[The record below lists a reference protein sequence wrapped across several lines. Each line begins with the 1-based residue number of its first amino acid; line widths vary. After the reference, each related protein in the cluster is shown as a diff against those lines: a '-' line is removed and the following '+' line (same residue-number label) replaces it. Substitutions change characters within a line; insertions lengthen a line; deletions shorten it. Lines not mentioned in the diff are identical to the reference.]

1 MLSRET
7 FANPP
12 ASYRPIPF
20 WFWNSKLRGEE
31 IRNQIHDFH
40 ARGIGGFFIHARF
53 GLETRYLSKEW
64 MECIRRAVEVAEE
77 LGMQVWLYDENG
89 FPSGVGDLKVSSIPE
104 YRSKFVELTEIDVSG
119 GEELDIEVPP
129 GNVVLAYAY
138 QSGGPSGERIDLSA
152 GVSGNRLT
160 WKAPRGAWS
169 VAVYSRRVLEDPNDV
184 VFGVDYLNP
193 EAMQYFFAL
202 TLEPYKE
209 ALGEHFGTTIKGI
222 FTDEPTLLPW
232 HHDIDWYGRRSH
244 TRVVVWSELVEREM
258 LAQEGLTA
266 DRFLPHL
273 FFDIDGS
280 TGDVR
285 RAFRRTVS
293 RLYERAFFEPYSRW
307 CAQNNLKLTGHV
319 LFEEGLYLNTDFQA
333 DITRPLAHMN
343 IPGTDHLGLVT
354 ETPYG
359 GFSNT
364 PRHLTNLQGEKL
376 VTSIAHHS
384 GREAAIS
391 ETYGCAGWGLTFEQM
406 KWIAD
411 WQYGLGINMLCPHA
425 LFYSI
430 EGFRKS
436 DAPPSHNHLA
446 GWGHYRAFSD
456 YVGRLSYMMREGV
469 HAAKVAL
476 LYPLERFWGEH
487 RAGVEGERDR
497 VISDSFDL
505 CASILPRL
513 HFDYDILP
521 EQTLASA
528 TVRDGRLAVGDEEYH
543 VLIASPLS
551 VSGQAGQVMRDFVST
566 GGTVILPPISRG
578 RPEPQLVARESAPL
592 LDLADAEPV
601 STGQAYAVLFSGELG
616 SRVIVTLAGTA
627 HPDGVADALDGALRE
642 SIDPDVEIR
651 AADGSR
657 LPDVRYVHR
666 VLGPAHV
673 YFVINT
679 ADRASEAWISLETQG
694 EVEVWDPETGRTLAA
709 PGVEVRDG
717 RTVVP
722 CDLAPFGSAFL
733 VVETSRPV
741 SVRPRPTAARDPVW
755 VFGNEWR
762 FAALDPNVLR
772 LDEWVFRPRTHGSG
786 GDYEYAASFECE
798 FVPSPLWLMLDDIEY
813 RGSLMGGMDL
823 TIDVNGTQWHNPEF
837 GWHVDPGFKTLDI
850 SGAVAR
856 GPNRIRLTIR
866 HSAWSGQPSLL
877 SSPPA
882 LLGDFTCDPERR
894 TLLPPAEAMM
904 TGSWTDFGYPMFSG
918 TAVYTQSFRL
928 PDEPPCGRMLVSID
942 DVRDM
947 VEVAVNGATA
957 GARLWRPWEV
967 DVTDLVRRGH
977 NLLELRVTNSMAG
990 FLEGSPRPSGLLGS
1004 VRLTAESASQRDS
1017 L

>member
-1 MLSRET
+1 MLSAET
-7 FANPP
+7 FASPP

-31 IRNQIHDFH
+31 IRNQIREFH
-40 ARGIGGFFIHARF
+40 SRGIGGFFIHARF
-53 GLETRYLSKEW
+53 GLETRYLSREW
-64 MECIRRAVEVAEE
+64 MECVRQAVAAAEE
-77 LGMQVWLYDENG
+77 LGMEVWLYDENG

-104 YRSKFVELTEIDVSG
+104 YRSKFIDLTERDVLGGDELDVEL
-119 GEELDIEVPP
+119 PP
-129 GNVVLAYAY
+129 GTVILAYAY
-138 QSGGPSGERIDLSA
+138 PSGNPAGERIDLCA
-152 GVSGNRLT
+152 AISGNRLR

-169 VAVYSRRVLEDPNDV
+169 AAVYSRCVLNDPNDV

-209 ALGEHFGTTIKGI
+209 ALGEHFGRTIKGI

-244 TRVVVWSELVEREM
+244 ARVVVWSEGVEAEM
-258 LAQEGLTA
+258 ISKEGLPA

-273 FFDIDGS
+273 FFDFDDS
-280 TGDVR
+280 TAKIR
-285 RAFRRTVS
+285 RSFRRVVS
-293 RLYERAFFEPYSRW
+293 ELYERAFFEPYSRW
-307 CAQNNLKLTGHV
+307 CKQNNLKLTGHV

-333 DITRPLAHMN
+333 DITRCLEHLS

-364 PRHLTNLQGEKL
+364 PRHLTNVQGEKL
-376 VTSIAHHS
+376 VTSIAHHM
-384 GREAAIS
+384 GREAAVS

-406 KWIAD
+406 KRLAD
-411 WQYGLGINMLCPHA
+411 WQYSLGINMLCPHA
-425 LFYSI
+425 FFYSI

-446 GWGHYRAFSD
+446 GWGHYRTFAD
-456 YVGRLSYMMREGV
+456 YIGRLSYVLREGV
-469 HAAKVAL
+469 HSAKVAL

-487 RAGVEGERDR
+487 RAGLEGETDR

-513 HFDYDILP
+513 HFDYDIMP

-528 TVRDGRLAVGDEEYH
+528 TVCDGRIAVGDEEYQ
-543 VLIASPLS
+543 VIIASPLS
-551 VSGQAGQVMRDFVST
+551 VSGQALRAIGDFVSS
-566 GGTVILPPISRG
+566 GGKVIVPPISRG
-578 RPEPQLVARESAPL
+578 RPEPDLIARESAAI
-592 LDLADAEPV
+592 LDPADAEPAGAGR
-601 STGQAYAVLFSGELG
+601 THAVLYSGELG
-616 SRVIVTLAGTA
+616 SRVIALLAGTA
-627 HPDGVADALDGALRE
+627 NPDGVAAALDGALRE
-642 SIDPDVEIR
+642 CIDPDVEIC
-651 AADGSR
+651 AADGTA
-657 LPDVRYVHR
+657 LPDLRYVHR
-666 VLGPAHV
+666 IAGLTHIFFLV
-673 YFVINT
+673 NT
-679 ADRASEAWISLETQG
+679 SDRPVEARISLKTQG
-694 EVEVWDPETGRTLAA
+694 HVDIWDPETGRVYAA
-709 PGVEVRDG
+709 RGVEAQDA

-722 CDLAPFGSAFL
+722 YDFPPLGSVILTAD
-733 VVETSRPV
+733 TGRPV
-741 SVRPRPTAARDPVW
+741 SFRPRQSAARVEVW
-755 VFGNEWR
+755 SFGNEWR
-762 FAALDPNVLR
+762 FGTRDPNVLK

-786 GDYEYAASFECE
+786 GEYEYSATFECE

-823 TIDVNGTQWHNPEF
+823 TIDVNGKGWHNPEF
-837 GWHVDPGFKTLDI
+837 GWHLDPGFKTLDI
-850 SGAVAR
+850 SGAVNR
-856 GPNRIRLTIR
+856 GLNRIRLTIR

-894 TLLPPAEAMM
+894 RILPPAEAMM
-904 TGSWTDFGYPMFSG
+904 TGSWTDFGYPLFSG

-928 PDEPPCGRMLVSID
+928 PDEPPAGRLLVSID
-942 DVRDM
+942 DVADM

-967 DVTDLVRRGH
+967 DVTEFLRPGH
-977 NLLELRVTNSMAG
+977 NLLELRVTNSMTG
-990 FLEGSPRPSGLLGS
+990 FMEASPRPSGLLGA
-1004 VRLTAESASQRDS
+1004 VRLTAVDDS
-1017 L
+1017 RGDQL